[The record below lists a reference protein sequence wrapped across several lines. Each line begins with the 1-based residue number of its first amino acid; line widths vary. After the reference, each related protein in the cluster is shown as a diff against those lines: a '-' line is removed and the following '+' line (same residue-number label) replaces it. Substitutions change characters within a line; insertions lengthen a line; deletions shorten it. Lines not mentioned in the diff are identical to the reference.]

1 MINPFRYKV
10 HTFVRGYENECHLLI
25 VSMHLFTWNEDG
37 GDELYRLKL
46 RVKFMNESSRMEWK
60 CDPAET
66 PCRINVIYKTLQR
79 ICDNKLSSQCGITV
93 WGSKVVRS
101 DGEKFVA
108 SGPFR
113 HQGNKSQIL
122 TRWGCAAQDL
132 PRSGGPKDGLK
143 SWFIHVRAIHS
154 WFLTS
159 FLTGSWK
166 GKARRLCVNDGGIQ
180 KLKIL

>member
-1 MINPFRYKV
+1 MINPFYYKLN
-10 HTFVRGYENECHLLI
+10 TFGQVYENEWHLQI

-37 GDELYRLKL
+37 AKIYRLKL

-60 CDPAET
+60 RDPSET
-66 PCRINVIYKTLQR
+66 PRRINVIYKTLQR

-113 HQGNKSQIL
+113 RQGNKS
-122 TRWGCAAQDL
+122 
-132 PRSGGPKDGLK
+132 
-143 SWFIHVRAIHS
+143 
-154 WFLTS
+154 
-159 FLTGSWK
+159 
-166 GKARRLCVNDGGIQ
+166 
-180 KLKIL
+180 